1 MSDEVVYQVLL
12 QRMEEIQSSIRDV
25 RDTQTIFSR
34 DSRDSAI
41 KLERVLGSIDQFS
54 RMAEKQQQ
62 IERNVT
68 AIGMR
73 LGVAETALRKPS
85 ECQEKK
91 HDKRIEIMERNYT
104 RFITASVATLV
115 VINLM
120 IFAAKEL
127 L

>member
-54 RMAEKQQQ
+54 RVADKQQD
-62 IERNVT
+62 IDRAVT
-68 AIGMR
+68 NMGMR
-73 LGVAETALRKPS
+73 LERTEATLLEPT
-85 ECQEKK
+85 ECQEKM
-91 HDKRIEIMERNYT
+91 HDKRIETMERNYT
-104 RFITASVATLV
+104 RFITASIATLV
-115 VINLM
+115 VVNLM
-120 IFAAKEL
+120 IFAAKEIL
-127 L
+127 